1 MGLRPRMHY
10 TPRDGRVGEVLGV
23 LRVDGRYH
31 LFYEHRTADDE
42 AMGWGS
48 AVSDDLVIWRERPV
62 AAVPAER
69 GLPRCGS
76 VVDGPVLFHSR
87 VGEGVWRATAAP
99 DPGGW
104 RADPAQPV
112 LGPVTEGFSGLRD
125 PFVWAAADGWRML
138 VAATPPNGGSAI
150 LHYRSA
156 DLLTWDYDGVLAARA
171 DAAWGCPRL
180 FEVDGEWVLLV
191 AGADPS
197 YAIGVYD
204 GRDFTARVWGVF
216 GRGRLGPA
224 APFLDAAGRRC
235 VLARVG
241 GPESDGSLWAGTL
254 SIPWILSVR
263 GEHLLATPHPHLDR
277 YLVNGVAGLTAVAGE
292 LRDHGDLILRMP
304 PGGETTVLADADIV
318 EVTVEGV
325 SGLGAARR
333 SVPGD
338 PGAHIARIA
347 GPGWSTT

>member
-1 MGLRPRMHY
+1 MHF
-10 TPRDGRVGEVLGV
+10 TPRDGRVGDVLGV
-23 LRVDGRYH
+23 LRADGRYH

-42 AMGWGS
+42 NMGWGS

-62 AAVPAER
+62 APVPDEH

-76 VVDGPVLFHSR
+76 VVAGPAGPVLFHTR
-87 VGEGVWRATAAP
+87 MDAGVWSTTAAP
-99 DPGGW
+99 GPGGW
-104 RADPAQPV
+104 RAEPAQPV
-112 LGPVTEGFSGLRD
+112 LGPAVEGFAQARD
-125 PFVWAAADGWRML
+125 PFVWAAPGGWRML
-138 VAATPPNGGSAI
+138 VVATPPNGGSVV

-156 DLLTWDYDGVLAARA
+156 DLLTWDYTGVLAARA
-171 DAAWGCPRL
+171 DASWGCPRL

-204 GRDFTARVWGVF
+204 DSDFTARAWGVF

-224 APFLDAAGRRC
+224 VPFLDAAGRRC
-235 VLARVG
+235 VLASVG
-241 GPESDGSLWAGTL
+241 GPESDGSPWAGTL
-254 SIPWILSVR
+254 SIPWMLSVR

-277 YLVNGVAGLTAVAGE
+277 YLVTGIPGMTAVDGE

-304 PGGETTVLADADIV
+304 TGGETVVLADADIV
-318 EVTVEGV
+318 EVAVEGV

-338 PGAHIARIA
+338 PGARIARLT
-347 GPGWSTT
+347 GSGWSAT